1 MPLNDTLRYLTNET
15 DNADDITFYH
25 VSTSLDA
32 KESFIKEGAK
42 PIGFGQNGQDNGFYV
57 FSNEQNADRHI
68 VDFLNSNKNHFP
80 DTMIVSC
87 KVPISELKYP
97 QWQYDYE
104 MMTEKLIPKIKEWA
118 GDFIDKN
125 GKNLDIK
132 PPAHAVYSDYKIQD
146 FFTSKYSIHA
156 KIISQNSKSIVGLTS
171 RDHSFP
177 QLLIHWLCKECPG
190 FKEKYNE
197 QMQLSAQKNRGVFK
211 YCGEKPLTVHKI
223 QHAHCDNNGNIDK
236 QTIYTKPPTN
246 TPHNYLAHKR
256 YDGR

>member
-1 MPLNDTLRYLTNET
+1 MLLNNTLRHLTNQT
-15 DNADDITFYH
+15 DNTNDITFYH

-32 KESFIKEGAK
+32 KDSFINEGAK

-57 FSNEQNADRHI
+57 FPNEQSADQHI
-68 VDFLNSNKNHFP
+68 HFLNSNKNHFP

-104 MMTEKLIPKIKEWA
+104 IMTEKLIPKIKEWA

-125 GKNLDIK
+125 GKNLNIN
-132 PPAHAVYSDYKIQD
+132 PTTHAVYSDHKIQD

-156 KIISQNSKSIVGLTS
+156 KTISKNSKRIVSLTS
-171 RDHSFP
+171 GDHSLP

-211 YCGEKPLTVHKI
+211 YCGEKPLTIHKI

-236 QTIYTKPPTN
+236 QTIYTKTSTN
-246 TPHNYLAHKR
+246 TLHDYLAHKKR
-256 YDGR
+256 DCR